1 MQIKIAQKVKI
12 LLAVGISAVAGGFLW
27 QCPAPARPELVVRF
41 NGFGEGQ
48 RSASFTLTNCSR
60 LAVNYWVVIE
70 WKAQGSWW
78 GLPPGTV
85 FDRKDRKQIA
95 GNRSTEFHVAPP
107 TNTVSWRI
115 TLFYARPRN
124 SKPLSVARD
133 LLQYWA
139 LDSLS
144 DGLPSDTILGTVNGP
159 EIHN

>member
-1 MQIKIAQKVKI
+1 MQIKITQKVKI
-12 LLAVGISAVAGGFLW
+12 MLAVGICAVAGGLLR
-27 QCPAPARPELVVRF
+27 QCPGRASPDLEVRF
-41 NGFGEGQ
+41 NGLSEGQ
-48 RSASFTLTNCSR
+48 RFASFALTNCSR

-85 FDRKDRKQIA
+85 FERKDRKQIA
-95 GNRSTEFHVAPP
+95 GNGSTEFHVAPP
-107 TNTVSWRI
+107 TNKVSWRV

-124 SKPLSVARD
+124 SKPLSIAGEF
-133 LLQYWA
+133 LQYWA

-144 DGLPSDTILGTVNGP
+144 DRLPSDTILGTVNGP